1 MGSTLD
7 VFTLYRLT
15 TRGGD
20 CEHFLLLKVTR
31 PGYSNV
37 AQQEEDWANDMVV
50 HKQRQLLDLYTQR
63 FLPQNCRL
71 YVHDVHL
78 EGEFQGCA
86 PGDDLYSEQDA
97 RFLTIWTAS
106 TRFRGRW
113 IVLGT
118 AESADAFWQEIV
130 EDEDLDAL
138 GVQPPVTQRH
148 VFFLSERS
156 HAERAN

>member
-7 VFTLYRLT
+7 IFTLYRLT
-15 TRGGD
+15 TRGSD

-63 FLPQNCRL
+63 LLPQNCRL
-71 YVHDVHL
+71 HEHEVHL
-78 EGEFQGCA
+78 EGEFQGYA
-86 PGDDLYSEQDA
+86 PGEDLDSEHGA
-97 RFLTIWTAS
+97 RFLTIWTAP
-106 TRFRGRW
+106 TRFGGRW

-118 AESADAFWQEIV
+118 AESTDAFWQEIV
-130 EDEDLDAL
+130 EDQDLDIL

-156 HAERAN
+156 PA